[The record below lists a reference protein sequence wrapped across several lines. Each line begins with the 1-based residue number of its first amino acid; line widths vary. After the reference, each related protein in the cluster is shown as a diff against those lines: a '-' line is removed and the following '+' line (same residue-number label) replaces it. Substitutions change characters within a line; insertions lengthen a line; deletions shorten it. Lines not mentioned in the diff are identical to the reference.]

1 MVSPLTGRGGV
12 HPVGSLISMEEWE
25 SLLHGAGHVIS
36 HKRKL
41 SYCHILRTKDARLDP
56 GGVSGLSLLTSYLMN
71 VKAKT
76 IARRR
81 EAGPLRI

>member
-1 MVSPLTGRGGV
+1 MSPLTGRGGV
-12 HPVGSLISMEEWE
+12 RPVVSLISMAEAD

-41 SYCHILRTKDARLDP
+41 SYCHILRAKDAPPETRGSLWAVP
-56 GGVSGLSLLTSYLMN
+56 PYFLSYERER
-71 VKAKT
+71 KT

-81 EAGPLRI
+81 DAGPLRI

>member
-1 MVSPLTGRGGV
+1 MSPLTGRRGV
-12 HPVGSLISMEEWE
+12 HPVGSLISVEEGDC
-25 SLLHGAGHVIS
+25 LLHGAGHVIS

-41 SYCHILRTKDARLDP
+41 SYCHILRAKDARLDP
-56 GGVSGLSLLTSYLMN
+56 RGVSGLSLLTSYLMN

-76 IARRR
+76 IVRR